1 MAESHPARPVV
12 LHSSV
17 GDFEL
22 QETVHYPN
30 GGSSY
35 FYACVDVAAIV
46 DEGIC
51 EAGNPDQVFDYSL
64 ITNKQNEYI
73 ASYDHVYRFLA
84 EDTDRL
90 EWCLEAQNGELDA
103 FKPRQNSDRANLA
116 EVSPLERDFEEHFA
130 EVYGPDSVR
139 CLWREYGIVDL
150 NGSTR
155 YLDYLVKTDSGD
167 IAVEVNGVTYH
178 HPQRIGPEKYRNQ
191 LLKQNFDAY
200 ARRIV
205 GWNVS
210 RRMNTALVLDA
221 LEMAL
226 WQRNPDGE
234 LIHHN
239 DAGVQYLSI
248 AYSERLEEAGIAA
261 SVGSVGDAYDNA
273 LAETIN
279 GLYKAEVIRHMGPWK
294 GFDDVEY
301 STLEWVDWYNK
312 ERLFGTI
319 GYVPPAELEA
329 KYWEKEF
336 MQVA

>member
-1 MAESHPARPVV
+1 MVDFIDKNRDELGVEPICAMLPIAPSTYYAHKSKIPSERELRDQELKPEIYRVWEESMCRYGADKVWKQLLREGFSVARCTVERLMKKLGIQGIRRGAFKV
-12 LHSSV
+12 TTSSNKNATRPKDLV
-17 GDFEL
+17 DRDF
-22 QETVHYPN
+22 T
-30 GGSSY
+30 
-35 FYACVDVAAIV
+35 VAAPNRLWVADFTYVATWSGFVYVAFIV
-46 DEGIC
+46 
-51 EAGNPDQVFDYSL
+51 
-64 ITNKQNEYI
+64 
-73 ASYDHVYRFLA
+73 
-84 EDTDRL
+84 
-90 EWCLEAQNGELDA
+90 
-103 FKPRQNSDRANLA
+103 
-116 EVSPLERDFEEHFA
+116 
-130 EVYGPDSVR
+130 
-139 CLWREYGIVDL
+139 
-150 NGSTR
+150 
-155 YLDYLVKTDSGD
+155 
-167 IAVEVNGVTYH
+167 
-178 HPQRIGPEKYRNQ
+178 
-191 LLKQNFDAY
+191 DAY

-248 AYSERLEEAGIAA
+248 AYSERLEEASIAA

-312 ERLFGTI
+312 DRLFGTI
-319 GYVPPAELEA
+319 GYIPPAELEA

>member
-1 MAESHPARPVV
+1 MVDYIDQKKTEFGVESICKV
-12 LHSSV
+12 LPIAPSTYYAYKNRTPSER
-17 GDFEL
+17 EL
-22 QETVHYPN
+22 RDQELKREIMRVWEESKCRY
-30 GGSSY
+30 GADKIWKQLLREE
-35 FYACVDVAAIV
+35 FDVARCTVERLMKKLGIQGIRRGVFRITTNSDKDAIRPKDLV
-46 DEGIC
+46 DRDFSVVAPNRLWVADFTYVATWSG
-51 EAGNPDQVFDYSL
+51 F
-64 ITNKQNEYI
+64 
-73 ASYDHVYRFLA
+73 VYVAFII
-84 EDTDRL
+84 
-90 EWCLEAQNGELDA
+90 DA
-103 FKPRQNSDRANLA
+103 F
-116 EVSPLERDFEEHFA
+116 
-130 EVYGPDSVR
+130 
-139 CLWREYGIVDL
+139 
-150 NGSTR
+150 
-155 YLDYLVKTDSGD
+155 
-167 IAVEVNGVTYH
+167 
-178 HPQRIGPEKYRNQ
+178 
-191 LLKQNFDAY
+191 

-226 WQRNPDGE
+226 WQRSPDGN

-279 GLYKAEVIRHMGPWK
+279 GLYKAEVIHHLGPWK

-301 STLEWVDWYNK
+301 ATLEWVDWYNK

-329 KYWEKEF
+329 EYWKSES
-336 MQVA
+336 MQAA